1 MKKRSFRGLLL
12 AVVLLLTVAAAVFH
26 LSTRKTVLEGYIQLT
41 YAGKETTIA
50 LSDFR
55 LYPVQGTII
64 NGKGEQR
71 TVDAEGIAVADVL
84 EFAGITDFTRL
95 TVTAEDAYHADLTA
109 AEAEDTSNTYFIL
122 QETGG
127 VQLIVFC
134 DSNSKRC
141 VSDVVLVEEE

>member
-12 AVVLLLTVAAAVFH
+12 AVILLLTATAAVFH
-26 LSTRKTVLEGYIQLT
+26 LSTRKTVPEGHIQLID
-41 YAGKETTIA
+41 AGKETTIA
-50 LSDFR
+50 LSDLR

-71 TVDAEGIAVADVL
+71 TIDAEGIAVADVL
-84 EFAGITDFTRL
+84 EYGGITDFTRL
-95 TVTAEDAYHADLTA
+95 TVTAEDAYHAELTA

-127 VQLIVFC
+127 VQLIVFH
-134 DSNSKRC
+134 DPNSKRC
-141 VSDVVLVEEE
+141 VSNVVQVKAE